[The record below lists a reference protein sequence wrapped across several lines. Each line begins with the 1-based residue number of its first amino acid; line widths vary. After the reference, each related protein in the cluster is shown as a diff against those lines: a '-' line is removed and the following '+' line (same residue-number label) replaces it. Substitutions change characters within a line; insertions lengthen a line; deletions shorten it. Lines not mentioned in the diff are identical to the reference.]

1 MSNLSHSDSILVA
14 RSAECLYDMV
24 SDVTRIGEW
33 SPVCK
38 ACWWDE
44 GSSARAGDWFT
55 GSNTTADRTWETR
68 SEVVVAER
76 GREFAFVVGGSYV
89 RWGYTF
95 TVIGEGTRVTESWEF
110 LPGGIA
116 MFKEKFGADA
126 QTQISSRTEAAHDG
140 IPVTLAALKRTA
152 ESV

>member
-1 MSNLSHSDSILVA
+1 MSNLSHSDSVLVA

-44 GSSARAGDWFT
+44 GSSARAGGWFT
-55 GSNTTADRTWETR
+55 GRNTTADRTWETR

-76 GREFAFVVGGSYV
+76 GREFAFIVGGSYV

-95 TVIGEGTRVTESWEF
+95 TVVGEGTRVTESWEF
-110 LPGGIA
+110 LPEGIA

-126 QTQISSRTEAAHDG
+126 DNQISSRTKAAHEG
-140 IPVTLAALKRTA
+140 IPATLAALKGTA
-152 ESV
+152 EAV

>member
-1 MSNLSHSDSILVA
+1 MITLSYSDSILVA
-14 RSAECLYDMV
+14 GSAACLYDMV

-95 TVIGEGTRVTESWEF
+95 AAVGEETRVTESW
-110 LPGGIA
+110 
-116 MFKEKFGADA
+116 
-126 QTQISSRTEAAHDG
+126 
-140 IPVTLAALKRTA
+140 
-152 ESV
+152 